1 MEPITGGNA
10 FERGVHV
17 LEQQNDP
24 ELLDAYKRYIQRLEE
39 LVGRDNLDT
48 YAHVYQQERRQLNQL
63 VVGGMLTAEERTVR
77 DTVAADPAVHALY
90 DQYIALAKAHG
101 LVDPKFGD
109 TEAPAG

>member
-1 MEPITGGNA
+1 MKPIVAGNA

-24 ELLDAYKRYIQRLEE
+24 ELLEAYRRYMERLEA

-48 YAHVYQQERRQLNQL
+48 YAHIYQQERRQLNQN

-77 DTVAADPAVHALY
+77 NTVAADPDVHVLY
-90 DQYIALAKAHG
+90 DQYIALAKARG
-101 LVDPKFGD
+101 LLDPKFD
-109 TEAPAG
+109 EREAPSE